1 MIKKAIHWSTK
12 TSNTNWCDSTN
23 MSRLVKIVWYDLIQ
37 FLKHVQTCWN
47 TMIRFDTILQ
57 TCPDL
62 SKWFDT
68 ILKTCWDLSKTK
80 RWWNTQKFE
89 WMTDKV
95 THDYKAIPRTAFDKR
110 AVKNRSLWTCELFEF
125 NTKSKLQTFRSYR
138 ETRIIFW
145 NGSCTGSSALL
156 DFFQSASNPLLVQS
170 VWSQSYLSLSWA
182 HFGT

>member
-1 MIKKAIHWSTK
+1 MFSELPKCSTFK
-12 TSNTNWCDSTN
+12 PFLKSQHVKMCSEILKYYDTIWCDSIN

-68 ILKTCWDLSKTK
+68 IRKTCWDLSKTK

-95 THDYKAIPRTAFDKR
+95 THYKAIPRTAFDKR
-110 AVKNRSLWTCELFEF
+110 AVKNMEL
-125 NTKSKLQTFRSYR
+125 SPIYYL
-138 ETRIIFW
+138 
-145 NGSCTGSSALL
+145 SCTGHLNL
-156 DFFQSASNPLLVQS
+156 PKQP
-170 VWSQSYLSLSWA
+170 
-182 HFGT
+182 